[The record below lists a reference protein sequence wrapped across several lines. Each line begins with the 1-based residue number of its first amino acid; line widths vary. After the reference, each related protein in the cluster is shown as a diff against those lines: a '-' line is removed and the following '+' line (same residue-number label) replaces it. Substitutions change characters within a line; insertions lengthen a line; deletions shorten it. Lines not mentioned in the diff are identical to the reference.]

1 MKAAAAE
8 RAQQEDAAAGQ
19 VAEVVGGLV
28 FEGLQPGL
36 IWGEKAISMSFYTG
50 EYELTEE
57 TVNGRPVW
65 QAVGGKDTYAFFA
78 SDSTWTVGDGEN
90 MRAGKRSAV
99 LYTASEEP
107 NALTPDLVK
116 GGWVAWDGKGW
127 PAAPGL
133 HMRPWTAEEK
143 VAKEAEKKAAA
154 AEVFDQALTFAEMA
168 KADLGA
174 VVIEVEPDGVPP
186 VTRKAKKAAAAEAK
200 AQKAAAAAA
209 AKTKK
214 AQELKAKSDAE
225 AAAACTGLI
234 HALIDGDWQCL
245 YFVRREHKNEKE
257 EKTHIVSL
265 DYYRNK
271 RLDGTGNR
279 LVESF
284 PLNGVKVFTEPF
296 DGWRQASQVQDHT
309 CSIQNPLS
317 ASSDQE
323 SSQKGPGASNQ
334 ELQVDVAV
342 TEFVVLC

>member
-1 MKAAAAE
+1 MMLTDME
-8 RAQQEDAAAGQ
+8 
-19 VAEVVGGLV
+19 
-28 FEGLQPGL
+28 PG
-36 IWGEKAISMSFYTG
+36 
-50 EYELTEE
+50 
-57 TVNGRPVW
+57 P
-65 QAVGGKDTYAFFA
+65 
-78 SDSTWTVGDGEN
+78 
-90 MRAGKRSAV
+90 
-99 LYTASEEP
+99 
-107 NALTPDLVK
+107 
-116 GGWVAWDGKGW
+116 
-127 PAAPGL
+127 
-133 HMRPWTAEEK
+133 
-143 VAKEAEKKAAA
+143 
-154 AEVFDQALTFAEMA
+154 
-168 KADLGA
+168 ADLGA
-174 VVIEVEPDGVPP
+174 VVIEVEPDGVLP
-186 VTRKAKKAAAAEAK
+186 VTQKAAAAEAK
-200 AQKAAAAAA
+200 AQKAAAVAA
-209 AKTKK
+209 AKIKK
-214 AQELKAKSDAE
+214 AQELKEKSDAE

-271 RLDGTGNR
+271 RLDGSGNR

-284 PLNGVKVFTEPF
+284 PLNGVKVFTKPF